1 MEDKNVVPLT
11 PDFSLV
17 KLASKA
23 AIGAAS
29 VMVLAKFYAWFQ
41 TGSLSLQASLVDS
54 MLDILASILNFI
66 IIRQAIKPADKE
78 HRFGHGKAEAI
89 GGLVQ
94 TAFIAGSAAWLII
107 DVAHRLFE
115 PQPLSHVVLG
125 NSVMVAAT
133 IITGALIVFQR
144 YVVKRTKS
152 LAIKADS
159 VHYETDFLT
168 NIGVLISLN
177 LSVYFGWLWLDVVVG
192 GVIAVY
198 IFVASL
204 KIALSSVDV
213 LMDKELDNET
223 RIAIKKIISCHPRI
237 HGFHDLRTRSSGYH
251 MFVQFHL
258 DLDKNLPLWEAHQI
272 GEEVEQ
278 MIIEKFPTAEV
289 IIHHDAYSQ
298 PNIN

>member
-1 MEDKNVVPLT
+1 MEDKNVISLT

-17 KLASKA
+17 KRASKA
-23 AIGAAS
+23 AIAAAS
-29 VMVLAKFYAWFQ
+29 VMVFAKFYAWFQ

-89 GGLVQ
+89 GGLIQ

-115 PQPLSHVVLG
+115 PQPLAHVALG
-125 NSVMVAAT
+125 NSVMLAAT
-133 IITGALIVFQR
+133 LITGILIGFQR
-144 YVVKRTKS
+144 YVVKRTGS

-177 LSVYFGWLWLDVVVG
+177 LSVYFGWLWLDVLVG
-192 GVIAVY
+192 GAIAAY

-204 KIALSSVDV
+204 KIALNSVDV
-213 LMDKELDNET
+213 LMDKEMDDET
-223 RIAIKKIISCHPRI
+223 RATLKQIIGCHPRI

-289 IIHHDAYSQ
+289 IIHHDAY
-298 PNIN
+298 PKTP